1 MDQSNHYLH
10 YLAGLLAYV
19 LAGRIVMRHFTGGVR
34 ETALAALNVTGVFI
48 FLFYGGKEH
57 YVLRFVIYLA
67 LIVGLY
73 LTVLLFADKR
83 GRWPWLAFFAPIAA
97 LIIVRYV
104 PGEWYVALGHAFGK
118 TWRGVPQMI
127 GISYLAF
134 RCSRLVLEIRN
145 GVVTKPNFLEYVN
158 FAFFLP
164 TMPVGPINTY
174 ANFRRGFAV
183 QAPSPVGMGEGGR
196 RPDEGGQGKNIPY
209 EVPVGRAALRILV
222 GAVKYQFLAGLCNQ
236 LTYSGLLLDDHPH
249 HWVDL
254 PVAML
259 FYYLYLYLNFSG
271 FCDMAIGAAG
281 LMGIAVPENF
291 DNPFAAR
298 NVKDFWNRWHITLSV
313 WMRDVVFSPLSK
325 FFVTKMGIQLADHAI
340 ALTITIVF
348 LLVGIWHGCGWNFA
362 AYGAAHALG
371 VVANHYYT
379 IFLKKKLGRERFKA
393 YNENRWIRA
402 VAVVLTFC
410 YCGASL
416 IFFAN
421 TFPQIKEIFS
431 ILR

>member
-1 MDQSNHYLH
+1 MNTIYF
-10 YLAGLLAYV
+10 LAGLLAYV
-19 LAGRIVMRHFTGGVR
+19 LMARVVMSRLTGTVR
-34 ETALAALNVTGVFI
+34 ELLFAALNVTGVFL

-73 LTVLLFADKR
+73 LVLLLFSEKR
-83 GRWPWLAFFAPIAA
+83 GLWPWLAFFAPIAA
-97 LIIVRYV
+97 LIVVRYV
-104 PGEWYVALGHAFGK
+104 PGEWYVALGHAMGK

-145 GVVTKPNFLEYVN
+145 GAVKKPNFLEYVN

-174 ANFRRGFAV
+174 ANFRRGFA
-183 QAPSPVGMGEGGR
+183 E
-196 RPDEGGQGKNIPY
+196 PY
-209 EVPVGRAALRILV
+209 RVPVGRAALRILV
-222 GAVKYQFLAGLCNQ
+222 GAVKYQFLGNLCNQ

-249 HWVDL
+249 HWMDL
-254 PVAML
+254 PVAMY

-281 LMGIAVPENF
+281 LIGIPVPENF

-325 FFVTKMGIQLADHAI
+325 FLVHLMGVRLADHAI
-340 ALTITIVF
+340 ALTIAIVF
-348 LLVGIWHGCGWNFA
+348 LLVGVWHGAGWNFA
-362 AYGAAHALG
+362 AYGAVHALG
-371 VVANHYYT
+371 VVTNHYYT

-393 YNENRWIRA
+393 YNENRLIRA
-402 VAVVLTFC
+402 AAIVLTFA

-421 TFPQIKEIFS
+421 TFPQIREIFS
-431 ILR
+431 ILQ

>member
-1 MDQSNHYLH
+1 MDTSYL
-10 YLAGLLAYV
+10 LIGLLAYILAARLV
-19 LAGRIVMRHFTGGVR
+19 LRHLAGNLR
-34 ETALAALNVTGVFI
+34 EFIFAALNLLGVFF

-57 YVLRFVIYLA
+57 FALRFGVYVA

-73 LTVLLFADKR
+73 LALLLFAERR
-83 GRWPWLAFFAPIAA
+83 GNWPWLAFFAPIAA
-97 LIIVRYV
+97 LIVIRYV
-104 PGEWYVALGHAFGK
+104 PGEWYVALGHALGS
-118 TWRGVPQMI
+118 TWRGVPNMI

-134 RCSRLVLEIRN
+134 RCSRLVLEVRN
-145 GVVTKPNFLEYVN
+145 GVVKKPNFLEYLN

-174 ANFRRGFAV
+174 QNYRRGFT
-183 QAPSPVGMGEGGR
+183 ER
-196 RPDEGGQGKNIPY
+196 Y

-222 GAVKYQFLAGLCNQ
+222 GAVKYQFLGNLCNQ
-236 LTYSGLLLDDHPH
+236 LTYSGLLLDEHPH
-249 HWVDL
+249 HWMDL

-271 FCDMAIGAAG
+271 FCDMAIGAAA
-281 LMGIAVPENF
+281 LIGIPVPENF
-291 DNPFAAR
+291 ANPFGAR
-298 NVKDFWNRWHITLSV
+298 NVKDFWNRWHMTLSA

-325 FFVTKMGIQLADHAI
+325 FFVTRMGIALADHAI

-348 LLVGIWHGCGWNFA
+348 LLVGIWHGAGWNFA

-379 IFLKKKLGRERFKA
+379 IFLKKRLGREGFKA

-402 VAVVLTFC
+402 VAVAGTFC

-421 TFPQIKEIFS
+421 TFPQMREIFS
-431 ILR
+431 VLQ

>member
-1 MDQSNHYLH
+1 MDTISLF
-10 YLAGLLAYV
+10 AGLLIYV
-19 LAGRIVMRHFTGGVR
+19 FAGRVLMRQFAGGVR
-34 ETALAALNVTGVFI
+34 ETLLAVLNVAGVFL

-57 YVLRFVIYLA
+57 YVLRFVMYLA

-73 LTVLLFADKR
+73 LVLLVFADKR
-83 GRWPWLAFFAPIAA
+83 GSWPWLAFFAPIAA
-97 LIIVRYV
+97 LILVRYV
-104 PGEWYVALGHAFGK
+104 PGSAYVALGHAFGK
-118 TWRGVPQMI
+118 TWRGVPNMV

-145 GVVTKPNFLEYVN
+145 GVVKTPNFLEYLN

-174 ANFRRGFAV
+174 ANFRRGFEAV
-183 QAPSPVGMGEGGR
+183 
-196 RPDEGGQGKNIPY
+196 PY
-209 EVPVGRAALRILV
+209 AVPVGRVALRILV
-222 GAVKYQFLAGLCNQ
+222 GAVKYLFLGNLCNR
-236 LTYSGLLLDDHPH
+236 LTYSGLLFDDHLH
-249 HWVDL
+249 HWIDL

-259 FYYLYLYLNFSG
+259 FFYLYLYLNFSG

-298 NVKDFWNRWHITLSV
+298 NVKEFWNRWHITLSV

>member
-1 MDQSNHYLH
+1 MSTIPL
-10 YLAGLLAYV
+10 LAGLLAYV
-19 LAGRIVMRHFTGGVR
+19 IAGRVAMRRLSGGIR
-34 ETALAALNVTGVFI
+34 ELLLSGLNVVGVFA
-48 FLFYGGKEH
+48 FLFYGTKEH
-57 YVLRFVIYLA
+57 SKLRFVVYVA
-67 LIVGLY
+67 LVIGLY

-83 GRWPWLAFFAPIAA
+83 GRWPWLAFFTPIAA
-97 LIIVRYV
+97 LIVVRYV
-104 PGEWYVALGHAFGK
+104 PGEWYVALGQAFGK

-127 GISYLAF
+127 GIPYLAF

-145 GVVTKPNFLEYVN
+145 GMVPKPNFLEYLN

-164 TMPVGPINTY
+164 TMSVGPINTY
-174 ANFRRGFAV
+174 ANFRRGFT
-183 QAPSPVGMGEGGR
+183 EKY
-196 RPDEGGQGKNIPY
+196 D
-209 EVPVGRAALRILV
+209 VPVGRAALRVLV
-222 GAVKYQFLAGLCNQ
+222 GAVKYQFLGNLCNQ

-249 HWVDL
+249 HWLDL
-254 PVAML
+254 PVAMF
-259 FYYLYLYLNFSG
+259 FYYLYLYCNFSG

-291 DNPFAAR
+291 DHPFAAR

-325 FFVTKMGIQLADHAI
+325 FLVGKMGIQLANHAI
-340 ALTITIVF
+340 ALTITTVF

-362 AYGAAHALG
+362 AYGAVHALG

-379 IFLKKKLGRERFKA
+379 IFLKNKLGRDRFKA

-402 VAVVLTFC
+402 VAVGGTFC

-431 ILR
+431 VLR

>member
-1 MDQSNHYLH
+1 MDRIYLIG
-10 YLAGLLAYV
+10 GLLAYV
-19 LAGRIVMRHFTGGVR
+19 FAGRVAMRQLGGHVREATLAG
-34 ETALAALNVTGVFI
+34 LNVASVFA

-67 LIVGLY
+67 LIVALY
-73 LTVLLFADKR
+73 FVLLLFANKR

-104 PGEWYVALGHAFGK
+104 PGEWYVALGHALGK
-118 TWRGVPQMI
+118 SWRGVPQMI

-145 GVVTKPNFLEYVN
+145 GAVPKPNFLEYVN

-174 ANFRRGFAV
+174 ANFRRGFTERYV
-183 QAPSPVGMGEGGR
+183 
-196 RPDEGGQGKNIPY
+196 
-209 EVPVGRAALRILV
+209 VPVGRAALRILV
-222 GAVKYQFLAGLCNQ
+222 GAVKYLFLAGLCNQ

-249 HWVDL
+249 HWMDL

-271 FCDMAIGAAG
+271 FCDMAIGAAA
-281 LMGIAVPENF
+281 LIGIPVPENF

-325 FFVTKMGIQLADHAI
+325 FLVTKMGIQLADHAI

-362 AYGAAHALG
+362 AYGAVHALG

-393 YNENRWIRA
+393 YNDNQWIRA
-402 VAVVLTFC
+402 IAVVLTFC

-431 ILR
+431 VLR

>member
-1 MDQSNHYLH
+1 MDTSH
-10 YLAGLLAYV
+10 YLAGLLAYI
-19 LAGRIVMRHFTGGVR
+19 LIGRVTMRQFCGGVR
-34 ETALAALNVTGVFI
+34 ETILAALNVVGVFV

-57 YVLRFVIYLA
+57 YLLRFVIYLA

-97 LIIVRYV
+97 LILFRYV
-104 PGEWYVALGHAFGK
+104 PGEAFVALGHALGK

-145 GVVTKPNFLEYVN
+145 GAVKKPSFLEYVN

-174 ANFRRGFAV
+174 ANFRRGFT
-183 QAPSPVGMGEGGR
+183 ER
-196 RPDEGGQGKNIPY
+196 Y

-222 GAVKYQFLAGLCNQ
+222 GAVKYEFLANLCNQ

-249 HWVDL
+249 HWIDL

-271 FCDMAIGAAG
+271 FCDMAIGTAG
-281 LMGIAVPENF
+281 LMGIPVPENF

-325 FFVTKMGIQLADHAI
+325 FLVTKMGIQLADHAI

-348 LLVGIWHGCGWNFA
+348 LLVGVWHGCGWNFA
-362 AYGAAHALG
+362 VYGAVHALG

-379 IFLKKKLGRERFKA
+379 IFLKKKLGRDRFKA
-393 YNENRWIRA
+393 YNENQWIRA

-421 TFPQIKEIFS
+421 TFPQIKEIFG
-431 ILR
+431 ILQ

>member
-1 MDQSNHYLH
+1 MDTISLF
-10 YLAGLLAYV
+10 AGLLIYV
-19 LAGRIVMRHFTGGVR
+19 FAGRVLMRQFAGGVR
-34 ETALAALNVTGVFI
+34 ETLLAVLNVAGVFL

-57 YVLRFVIYLA
+57 YVLRFVMYLA

-73 LTVLLFADKR
+73 LVLLVFADKR
-83 GRWPWLAFFAPIAA
+83 GSWPWLAFFAPIAA
-97 LIIVRYV
+97 LILVRYV
-104 PGEWYVALGHAFGK
+104 PGSAYVALGHAFGK
-118 TWRGVPQMI
+118 TWRGVPNMV

-145 GVVTKPNFLEYVN
+145 GVVKTPNFLEYLN

-174 ANFRRGFAV
+174 ANFRRGFEAV
-183 QAPSPVGMGEGGR
+183 
-196 RPDEGGQGKNIPY
+196 PY
-209 EVPVGRAALRILV
+209 AVPVGRVALRILV
-222 GAVKYQFLAGLCNQ
+222 GAVKYLFLGNLCNR
-236 LTYSGLLLDDHPH
+236 LTYSGLLFDDHLH
-249 HWVDL
+249 HWIDL

-259 FYYLYLYLNFSG
+259 FFYLYLYLNFSG
-271 FCDMAIGAAG
+271 FCDLTIGAAG
-281 LMGIAVPENF
+281 LMGIPVPENF

-298 NVKDFWNRWHITLSV
+298 NVKDFWNRWHITLST

-325 FFVTKMGIQLADHAI
+325 YFVGKFGIKLADHAI

>member
-1 MDQSNHYLH
+1 MNTSY

-19 LAGRIVMRHFTGGVR
+19 LAGRVVMRHFTGGVR
-34 ETALAALNVTGVFI
+34 ETALAALNVAGVFI

-57 YVLRFVIYLA
+57 FVLRFAIYLA

-73 LTVLLFADKR
+73 LTVCLFADKR

-97 LIIVRYV
+97 LIVVRYV

-145 GVVTKPNFLEYVN
+145 GVVQKPNFLEYVN

-174 ANFRRGFAV
+174 ANFRRGFV
-183 QAPSPVGMGEGGR
+183 ER
-196 RPDEGGQGKNIPY
+196 Y

-222 GAVKYQFLAGLCNQ
+222 GAVKYQFLGNLCNQ

-249 HWVDL
+249 HWLDL

-291 DNPFAAR
+291 DDPMVAR
-298 NVKDFWNRWHITLSV
+298 NMREFWNRWHITLSG
-313 WMRDVVFSPLSK
+313 WMRDQVFSPLSK
-325 FFVTKMGIQLADHAI
+325 FLVRVMGVKLADHAI
-340 ALTITIVF
+340 ALTILVTF
-348 LLVGIWHGCGWNFA
+348 LLIGIWHGVGWNYA
-362 AYGAAHALG
+362 AFGLAQALG
-371 VVANHYYT
+371 VATVHYYT
-379 IFLKKKLGRERFKA
+379 IFLKNKLGRDGFKA
-393 YNENRWIRA
+393 YNENKWIRA

-421 TFPQIKEIFS
+421 TFPQIKGIFS
-431 ILR
+431 VLQ